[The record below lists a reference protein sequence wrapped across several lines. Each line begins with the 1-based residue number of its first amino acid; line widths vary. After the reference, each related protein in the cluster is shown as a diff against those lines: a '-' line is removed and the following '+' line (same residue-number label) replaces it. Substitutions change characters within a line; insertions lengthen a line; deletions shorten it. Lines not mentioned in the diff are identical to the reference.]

1 MSRCNDSF
9 ADFDRDHFEDEKAL
23 VQSQKPVLFEISIA
37 FTRWG
42 AGSSWSWSWSLYI
55 HTVCLNS
62 SPLADVRGPS
72 REGGTRRRER
82 GSPVAAIPELRL
94 VPAVYALMLISF
106 FLSSVE

>member
-62 SPLADVRGPS
+62 SPLADVRALVG
-72 REGGTRRRER
+72 R
-82 GSPVAAIPELRL
+82 GDAEKGAG
-94 VPAVYALMLISF
+94 VPGCRDT
-106 FLSSVE
+106 